1 MPEISILPEEF
12 YLRRW
17 DDPVL
22 EQLGFPVNSLYTEA
36 VLLPILGPSAT
47 FCLRRLGAWAAAEPD
62 GTTVDTR
69 QLAGDLGLGDSL
81 ARHSPITRTVH
92 RLCQFDM
99 ADWQPDELSVR
110 TAVAPLSE
118 HHLRRLSPPV
128 LEVHYALVRR
138 LAARHENDVASR
150 PALRAVP
157 DPPQPAPTSRVT
169 L

>member
-1 MPEISILPEEF
+1 MPEISFLPERF

-69 QLAGDLGLGDSL
+69 QLAGDLGLSDTL
-81 ARHSPITRTVH
+81 ARHSPITRTVR

-110 TAVAPLSE
+110 TAVAPLGE
-118 HHLRRLSPPV
+118 RHLRRLSGPV
-128 LEVHYALVRR
+128 LDVHYALVRR
-138 LAARHENDVASR
+138 VAACHDNDVAGRS
-150 PALRAVP
+150 ALRAVA
-157 DPPQPAPTSRVT
+157 DSLQPAPRSGVT

>member
-1 MPEISILPEEF
+1 MPEISFLPEQF
-12 YLRRW
+12 CLRRW

-22 EQLGFPVNSLYTEA
+22 TARFSGQLPLYRGN
-36 VLLPILGPSAT
+36 LLPILGPSAT
-47 FCLRRLGAWAAAEPD
+47 SCLRRLGAWAAAEPD
-62 GTTVDTR
+62 GATVDTR

-81 ARHSPITRTVH
+81 ARHSPITRTVN

-110 TAVAPLSE
+110 TAVAPLGE
-118 HHLRRLSPPV
+118 RHLRRLSGPV

-138 LAARHENDVASR
+138 LAACYDNDVASG

-157 DPPQPAPTSRVT
+157 DPPQAAPTSGVS

>member
-1 MPEISILPEEF
+1 MREIPFLPDQF

-17 DDPVL
+17 EDPVV

-62 GTTVDTR
+62 WTMVDTR

-81 ARHSPITRTVH
+81 ARNSPITRTVN

-99 ADWQPDELSVR
+99 ADWETEELSVR
-110 TAVAPLSE
+110 TSVAPLGE
-118 HHLRRLSPPV
+118 HHLRRLSGPV
-128 LEVHYALVRR
+128 LEVHNTLVRR
-138 LAARHENDVASR
+138 LAAHHRDEVAHGE
-150 PALRAVP
+150 ALRAALEPLQAAQRSGV
-157 DPPQPAPTSRVT
+157 S